1 MFTRNKYKRRYNN
14 RKVFAYTYIIL
25 ILVLLLV
32 IYGFILVDRK
42 IKPTVLTIAEIKAKQ
57 IASKAINESINDKIT
72 DDIRYQDLY
81 FIRTDSEGNI
91 TFMQANTIM
100 MNKLAAEVALTVQ
113 QKMQKIG
120 SEDNNNIRIPLG
132 NILGSQLL
140 AQYGPKVKVRVT
152 TIGRV
157 NVDFYTEFEQSGIN
171 QTRHKIYLQVNTQV
185 KTVIPFTSQTM
196 PVQSTVPI
204 AETIIVGRVPENY
217 VNVPKQDIL
226 NVIPDGSG
234 NE

>member
-1 MFTRNKYKRRYNN
+1 
-14 RKVFAYTYIIL
+14 
-25 ILVLLLV
+25 
-32 IYGFILVDRK
+32 
-42 IKPTVLTIAEIKAKQ
+42 
-57 IASKAINESINDKIT
+57 
-72 DDIRYQDLY
+72 
-81 FIRTDSEGNI
+81 
-91 TFMQANTIM
+91 M

-120 SEDNNNIRIPLG
+120 SEENNNIRIPLG

-185 KTVIPFTSQTM
+185 KTVIPFTSQTI

-204 AETIIVGRVPENY
+204 AETIIVARVAENIIKKIS
-217 VNVPKQDIL
+217 N
-226 NVIPDGSG
+226 
-234 NE
+234 

>member
-1 MFTRNKYKRRYNN
+1 MFTRKKYKRRYKN
-14 RKVFAYTYIIL
+14 RKTFVSRYIVS
-25 ILVLLLV
+25 ILVTLLA
-32 IYGFILVDRK
+32 IYGFILVDRR

-57 IASKAINESINDKIT
+57 IASEAINESINDKIT

-81 FIRTDSEGNI
+81 FIRSDGEGNI
-91 TFMQANTIM
+91 TFMQANTIL

-113 QKMQKIG
+113 QKMEKMG
-120 SEDNNNIRIPLG
+120 SEENNSIRIPLG

-140 AQYGPKVKVRVT
+140 AQYGPNVRVRVT

-157 NVDFYTEFEQSGIN
+157 KVDFYTEFEHSGIN

-185 KTVIPFTSQTM
+185 KTVIPFTSQAM

-204 AETIIVGRVPENY
+204 AESIIVGRVPDNY
-217 VNVPKQDIL
+217 VNVPEDEL
-226 NVIPDGSG
+226 MNVLPDGSDD
-234 NE
+234 

>member
-1 MFTRNKYKRRYNN
+1 MFARNKYKRRYNN
-14 RKVFAYTYIIL
+14 RRVFAYTYIIL

-120 SEDNNNIRIPLG
+120 SEENNNIRIPLG

-217 VNVPKQDIL
+217 VNVPKQDLL

>member
-1 MFTRNKYKRRYNN
+1 
-14 RKVFAYTYIIL
+14 
-25 ILVLLLV
+25 
-32 IYGFILVDRK
+32 
-42 IKPTVLTIAEIKAKQ
+42 
-57 IASKAINESINDKIT
+57 
-72 DDIRYQDLY
+72 
-81 FIRTDSEGNI
+81 
-91 TFMQANTIM
+91 M

-120 SEDNNNIRIPLG
+120 SEENNNIRIPLG

-217 VNVPKQDIL
+217 VNVPKQDLL

>member
-1 MFTRNKYKRRYNN
+1 M
-14 RKVFAYTYIIL
+14 
-25 ILVLLLV
+25 
-32 IYGFILVDRK
+32 LVDKK

-57 IASKAINESINDKIT
+57 IASKAINESIHDRIS

-120 SEDNNNIRIPLG
+120 SEDSNNIRIPLG

-140 AQYGPKVKVRVT
+140 AQYGPKVNVKVT

-157 NVDFYTEFEQSGIN
+157 TVDFYTEFEQSGIN

-217 VNVPKQDIL
+217 VNVPKQELL
-226 NVIPDGSG
+226 NVVPDGS
-234 NE
+234 NND

>member
-1 MFTRNKYKRRYNN
+1 M
-14 RKVFAYTYIIL
+14 
-25 ILVLLLV
+25 LLLV

-120 SEDNNNIRIPLG
+120 SEENNNIRIPLG

-217 VNVPKQDIL
+217 VNVPKQDLL